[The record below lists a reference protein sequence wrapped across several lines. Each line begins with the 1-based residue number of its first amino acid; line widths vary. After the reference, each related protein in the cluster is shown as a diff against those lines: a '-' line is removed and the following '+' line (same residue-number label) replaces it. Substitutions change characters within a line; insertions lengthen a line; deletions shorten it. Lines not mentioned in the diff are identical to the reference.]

1 MNLNFFQGMKLGH
14 NPTQPMMPNQ
24 QALANLTALARMK
37 EGLPVRFDAFTPMP
51 LYTMGPPPLIQ
62 PIGHGNFLF
71 FKYNCSGFIVMGCLF
86 SGKRYLPTW
95 LILLID

>member
-1 MNLNFFQGMKLGH
+1 MQLGH

-71 FKYNCSGFIVMGCLF
+71 FKYNCSGFNVMGSLF
-86 SGKRYLPTW
+86 TGKGHLVNSVIR
-95 LILLID
+95 LI